1 MRVVGLTLG
10 LCAAFLV
17 GATVADG
24 HPYAKWENEIKFSQF
39 DNIDLSDTSNN
50 IRLGWSLDKW
60 YAEIGKQNDGEEV
73 TEFGVKFKNM
83 GGISGLTLKTKI
95 ESERDINWNHAVE
108 TYIQY
113 DFW

>member
-1 MRVVGLTLG
+1 M
-10 LCAAFLV
+10 
-17 GATVADG
+17 ATVATADG
-24 HPYAKWENEIKFSQF
+24 HPYVKWENKIKFSQF

-95 ESERDINWNHAVE
+95 ESEKKQLLKKTKMCRMNVSTNQMRVIK
-108 TYIQY
+108 
-113 DFW
+113 

>member
-1 MRVVGLTLG
+1 M
-10 LCAAFLV
+10 
-17 GATVADG
+17 ATVATADG
-24 HPYAKWENEIKFSQF
+24 HPYVKWENKIKFSQF
-39 DNIDLSDTSNN
+39 DNIDLSDTANN
-50 IRLGWSLDKW
+50 IRLGWSQDKW

-108 TYIQY
+108 TYILSLIHI
-113 DFW
+113 

>member
-1 MRVVGLTLG
+1 MNNILIAILITMVM
-10 LCAAFLV
+10 
-17 GATVADG
+17 ATVATADG

-39 DNIDLSDTSNN
+39 DNIDLSDTANN
-50 IRLGWSLDKW
+50 IRLGWSQDKW

>member
-1 MRVVGLTLG
+1 MKVVGLTLG

-24 HPYAKWENEIKFSQF
+24 YPYAKWENEIKFSQF
-39 DNIDLSDTSNN
+39 DNIDLGDTANDV
-50 IRLGWSLDKW
+50 RLGWSQDNW

-73 TEFGVKFKNM
+73 TELGVKFRDI
-83 GGISGLTLKTKI
+83 GGISGLTFKTKI